1 MNEKGINLQEAFQA
15 LEIINEDVFNITPEG
30 AQKLDTIL
38 NSADDDNEL
47 SIIDLNAEYDDEL
60 QDSYIGDVILKC
72 PVCESM
78 IYKNPEEVVLSEEE
92 TTEGEKLVN
101 IGDTCPY
108 CQTSDGYVIIGQV
121 EEYCPNCDKNTDE
134 VKVEIEDKEELD
146 ESKKNKKIMF
156 GKNRCYEELK
166 LYTTLDDYEPW
177 SGAVDTWNKIQ
188 EKGLEGQL
196 ESILEDIYPDGLT
209 MTEFNDIIWF
219 ERDWLEDILNT
230 KFDDEDKEELD
241 ESLEQSKPLREDI
254 ENVTVETKDQIINV
268 SAEEKGKDTEAV
280 SAEEVLRELE
290 PETEDKFKE
299 VDVDEF
305 DEESFDDLNERYLK
319 NIYENV
325 KSYKTTGVKQKGNNK
340 LFIEGLID
348 FKSGKKAKTNYVF
361 EAHSISKELKF
372 YGMNE
377 QFARGSKAFALRGA
391 LKGNKFIC
399 ESLTCKYTAK
409 DGRTGETKPVYKT
422 INK

>member
-1 MNEKGINLQEAFQA
+1 MSEKGINLQEAFQA

-38 NSADDDNEL
+38 NSTDDDEL
-47 SIIDLNAEYDDEL
+47 NIIDLNAEYEDEL
-60 QDSYIGDVILKC
+60 QDSYVGDVILKC

-101 IGDTCPY
+101 VGDTCPY
-108 CQTSDGYVIIGQV
+108 CQTSDGYVVIGQV
-121 EEYCPNCDKNTDE
+121 EEYCPNCNKETDE
-134 VKVEIEDKEELD
+134 VKVSVEDKE
-146 ESKKNKKIMF
+146 
-156 GKNRCYEELK
+156 
-166 LYTTLDDYEPW
+166 
-177 SGAVDTWNKIQ
+177 
-188 EKGLEGQL
+188 
-196 ESILEDIYPDGLT
+196 
-209 MTEFNDIIWF
+209 
-219 ERDWLEDILNT
+219 DILKT
-230 KFDDEDKEELD
+230 KFEDEEELD
-241 ESLEQSKPLREDI
+241 ESLKQNKSLKEEI

-268 SAEEKGKDTEAV
+268 SAEEKDKDAEAI
-280 SAEEVLRELE
+280 SDEEVLGELE

-325 KSYKTTGVKQKGNNK
+325 KSYKTTQVKQRGNNK
-340 LFIEGLID
+340 LFIEGLIS

-361 EAHSISKELKF
+361 EAHSISKDNKLKF

-391 LKGNKFIC
+391 LNGNKFIC
-399 ESLTCKYTAK
+399 ESLTCKYIAK

>member
-1 MNEKGINLQEAFQA
+1 MSEKGINLQEAFQA

-47 SIIDLNAEYDDEL
+47 SIIDLNAEYEDEL

-108 CQTSDGYVIIGQV
+108 CQTSDGYIIIGQV
-121 EEYCPNCDKNTDE
+121 EEYCPNCDKDTDE
-134 VKVEIEDKEELD
+134 VKVEVEDKE
-146 ESKKNKKIMF
+146 
-156 GKNRCYEELK
+156 
-166 LYTTLDDYEPW
+166 
-177 SGAVDTWNKIQ
+177 
-188 EKGLEGQL
+188 
-196 ESILEDIYPDGLT
+196 
-209 MTEFNDIIWF
+209 
-219 ERDWLEDILNT
+219 
-230 KFDDEDKEELD
+230 DEDLD
-241 ESLEQSKPLREDI
+241 ESLKQSKSLKEEI

-268 SAEEKGKDTEAV
+268 STEEKAEETEAV
-280 SAEEVLRELE
+280 PEEEVLGELE

-305 DEESFDDLNERYLK
+305 DEESFDDLNERYLR

-325 KSYKTTGVKQKGNNK
+325 KSYKTTQVKQKGSNK
-340 LFIEGLID
+340 IVIEGLID

-361 EAHSISKELKF
+361 EAHSISKDNKLKF

-391 LKGNKFIC
+391 LNGNKFIC